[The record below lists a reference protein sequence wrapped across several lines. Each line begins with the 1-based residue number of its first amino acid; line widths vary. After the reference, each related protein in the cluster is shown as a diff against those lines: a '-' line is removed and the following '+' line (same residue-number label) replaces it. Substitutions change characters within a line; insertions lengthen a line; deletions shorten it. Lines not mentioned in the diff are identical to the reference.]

1 MSTMAISRIMAADPT
16 NTGTTNGT
24 NTNGTNTTGSTTS
37 GSGAAKTAGNSELG
51 REAFLQLLVA
61 QLKYQ
66 DPSKPMDASEMIA
79 QSAQLT
85 MVDKLSEIST
95 AMTAQSVTDRLT
107 LAGSVLGKQITFTG
121 TDGYKVQAV
130 VNSVKFANGELVL
143 STPDWDVPMSSVES
157 IGTVPTAAASAAATS
172 TPTTASTTTPTSA
185 AAAAAAAAA
194 ALAAFAS
201 I

>member
-16 NTGTTNGT
+16 NTGTTNNASTSGT
-24 NTNGTNTTGSTTS
+24 NTSSGTSSGTGT
-37 GSGAAKTAGNSELG
+37 AKTAGSSELG

-66 DPSKPMDASEMIA
+66 DPSKPMDASAMIA

-95 AMTAQSVTDRLT
+95 AIASQAVTDRLT

-143 STPDWDVPMSSVES
+143 STPDWDVPMMK
-157 IGTVPTAAASAAATS
+157 
-172 TPTTASTTTPTSA
+172 
-185 AAAAAAAAA
+185 
-194 ALAAFAS
+194 LKML
-201 I
+201 